1 MQLDSWDDI
10 RNALA
15 VARLG
20 TVSAAAQALG
30 VHHATVIRRI
40 DALEAALGVR
50 LFQRHPRGYALT
62 EAGQT
67 LLDEA
72 GAADA
77 RFAQMAARI
86 AGAGERIEG
95 DIVVTSLPELA
106 GLVMPHLIALM
117 RAHPG
122 LRLRYI
128 TDLRLYRLDSGEAQ
142 VAIRAG
148 ARPTEPD
155 YVARHMMRIKSGLY
169 GAPGYV
175 AAAGALEDLR
185 AHRFVLPGPEARR
198 APFMQWLGDRLA
210 PENIVLA
217 SNDPEARLAAIRAG
231 LGLGWLAPERAE
243 GLVEVMSL
251 ADWDSQFWL
260 VTHVDLH
267 RSPKVQAV
275 LKALREAGAQAESP
289 GAEKPGAEKPD
300 AAKPGAK
307 KSTG

>member
-1 MQLDSWDDI
+1 MQIDSWDDI

-15 VARLG
+15 VARMG
-20 TVSAAAQALG
+20 TVSGAAQALG

-67 LLDEA
+67 LMDEA

-86 AGAGERIEG
+86 SGAGERIEG
-95 DIVVTSLPELA
+95 EIVVTSLPELA
-106 GLVMPHLIALM
+106 SLVMPRLIALM
-117 RAHPG
+117 CEHPG
-122 LRLRYI
+122 LRLRYV
-128 TDLRLYRLDSGEAQ
+128 TDPRLYRLDTGEAQ

-155 YVARHMMRIKSGLY
+155 YVVRPMMTVQTGLY
-169 GAPGYV
+169 GSAGYV
-175 AAAGALEDLR
+175 ATAGALEDLR
-185 AHRFVLPGPEARR
+185 AHRFVLPGPEACR
-198 APFMQWLGDRLA
+198 APFMQWLGQRLA
-210 PENIVLA
+210 AENIVMV

-231 LGLGWLAPERAE
+231 LGLGWVAPERAE

-251 ADWDSQFWL
+251 PEWESQFWL

-275 LKALREAGAQAESP
+275 LKALREP
-289 GAEKPGAEKPD
+289 GLEATEKAR
-300 AAKPGAK
+300 A
-307 KSTG
+307 

>member
-1 MQLDSWDDI
+1 MQIESWDDI

-15 VARLG
+15 VARMG
-20 TVSAAAQALG
+20 TVSGAAQALG

-50 LFQRHPRGYALT
+50 LFQRHPRGYALPA
-62 EAGQT
+62 AGQA

-95 DIVVTSLPELA
+95 EIVVTSLPELTD
-106 GLVMPHLIALM
+106 LVLPRLIGLM
-117 RAHPG
+117 RAHPA
-122 LRLRYI
+122 LRLRYL
-128 TDLRLYRLDSGEAQ
+128 TDPRLYRLETGEAQ

-155 YVARHMMRIKSGLY
+155 YVARPMMTMQTGLY
-169 GAPGYV
+169 GSAGYV
-175 AAAGALEDLR
+175 AGAGALEDLR
-185 AHRFVLPGPEARR
+185 AHRFVLPGLEARR

-210 PENIVLA
+210 PENIALV
-217 SNDPEARLAAIRAG
+217 SNDPAVRMAAISAG
-231 LGLGWLAPERAE
+231 LGLGWVPTARAGDLIQVMTLPE
-243 GLVEVMSL
+243 
-251 ADWDSQFWL
+251 WDSHFWL

-275 LKALREAGAQAESP
+275 LKALRSGDDGTGDGTGS
-289 GAEKPGAEKPD
+289 
-300 AAKPGAK
+300 
-307 KSTG
+307 STGNGGAA

>member
-1 MQLDSWDDI
+1 MQIESWDDI

-15 VARLG
+15 VARMG
-20 TVSAAAQALG
+20 TVSGAAQALG

-86 AGAGERIEG
+86 SGAGERIEG
-95 DIVVTSLPELA
+95 EIVVTSLPELA
-106 GLVMPHLIALM
+106 SLVMPRLIALM
-117 RAHPG
+117 CEHPG
-122 LRLRYI
+122 LRLRYV
-128 TDLRLYRLDSGEAQ
+128 TDPRLYRLDTGEAQ

-155 YVARHMMRIKSGLY
+155 YVVRQMMTVQTGLY
-169 GAPGYV
+169 GSAGYV
-175 AAAGALEDLR
+175 ATAGALEDLR
-185 AHRFVLPGPEARR
+185 AHRFVLPGPEACR
-198 APFMQWLGDRLA
+198 APFMQWLGQRLA
-210 PENIVLA
+210 AENIVMV
-217 SNDPEARLAAIRAG
+217 SNDAEARLAAIRAG
-231 LGLGWLAPERAE
+231 LGLGWVAPERAE

-251 ADWDSQFWL
+251 PEWESQFWL

-275 LKALREAGAQAESP
+275 LKALREP
-289 GAEKPGAEKPD
+289 GLEATEKAR
-300 AAKPGAK
+300 A
-307 KSTG
+307 

>member
-1 MQLDSWDDI
+1 MQIESWDDI

-15 VARLG
+15 VARMG
-20 TVSAAAQALG
+20 TVSGAAQALG

-86 AGAGERIEG
+86 SGAGERIEG
-95 DIVVTSLPELA
+95 EIVVTSLPELA
-106 GLVMPHLIALM
+106 SLVMPRLIALM
-117 RAHPG
+117 CEHPG
-122 LRLRYI
+122 LRLRYV
-128 TDLRLYRLDSGEAQ
+128 TDPRLYRLDTGEAQ

-155 YVARHMMRIKSGLY
+155 YVVRQMMTVQTGLY
-169 GAPGYV
+169 GSAGYV
-175 AAAGALEDLR
+175 ATAGALEDLR
-185 AHRFVLPGPEARR
+185 AHRFVLPGPEACR
-198 APFMQWLGDRLA
+198 APFMQWLGQRLA
-210 PENIVLA
+210 AENIVMV

-231 LGLGWLAPERAE
+231 LGLGWVAPERAE

-251 ADWDSQFWL
+251 PEWESQFWL

-275 LKALREAGAQAESP
+275 LKALREP
-289 GAEKPGAEKPD
+289 GLEATEKAR
-300 AAKPGAK
+300 A
-307 KSTG
+307 

>member
-1 MQLDSWDDI
+1 MQIDSWDDI
-10 RNALA
+10 RAGLA
-15 VARLG
+15 VARMG

-40 DALEAALGVR
+40 DALEAALGAR

-72 GAADA
+72 AAADA

-86 AGAGERIEG
+86 AGAGARIEG
-95 DIVVTSLPELA
+95 EIVVTSLPQLA
-106 GLVMPHLIALM
+106 DQLMPRLIGLM

-122 LRLRYI
+122 LRLRYM
-128 TDLRLYRLDSGEAQ
+128 TDPRLYRLDTGEAQ

-155 YVARHMMRIKSGLY
+155 YVARPMMTVKTGLY
-169 GAPGYV
+169 GSAGYV

-185 AHRFVLPGPEARR
+185 AHRFVLPGPEARG
-198 APFMQWLGDRLA
+198 APFMQWLGTRVA
-210 PENIVLA
+210 AENIALV

-231 LGLGWLAPERAE
+231 LGLGWLTAAQA
-243 GLVEVMSL
+243 GDLIEVMSL
-251 ADWDSQFWL
+251 PEWDSQFWL

-275 LKALREAGAQAESP
+275 LKALRSGDDGTGNGGAA
-289 GAEKPGAEKPD
+289 
-300 AAKPGAK
+300 
-307 KSTG
+307 

>member
-1 MQLDSWDDI
+1 MQIDSWDDI

-15 VARLG
+15 VARMG
-20 TVSAAAQALG
+20 TVSGAAQALG

-86 AGAGERIEG
+86 SGAGERIEG
-95 DIVVTSLPELA
+95 EIVVTSLPELA
-106 GLVMPHLIALM
+106 SLVMPRLIALM
-117 RAHPG
+117 REHPG
-122 LRLRYI
+122 LRLRYV
-128 TDLRLYRLDSGEAQ
+128 TDPRLYRLDTGEAQ

-155 YVARHMMRIKSGLY
+155 YVVRQMMTVQTGLY
-169 GAPGYV
+169 GSAGYV
-175 AAAGALEDLR
+175 ATAGALEDLR
-185 AHRFVLPGPEARR
+185 AHRFVLPGPEACR
-198 APFMQWLGDRLA
+198 APFMQWLGQRLA
-210 PENIVLA
+210 AENIVMV

-231 LGLGWLAPERAE
+231 LGLGWVAPERAE

-251 ADWDSQFWL
+251 PEWESQFWL

-275 LKALREAGAQAESP
+275 LKALRGPDNDAE
-289 GAEKPGAEKPD
+289 PD
-300 AAKPGAK
+300 PRPRD
-307 KSTG
+307 

>member
-1 MQLDSWDDI
+1 MQIDSWDDI

-15 VARLG
+15 VARMG
-20 TVSAAAQALG
+20 TVSGAAQALG

-86 AGAGERIEG
+86 SGAGERIEG
-95 DIVVTSLPELA
+95 EIVVTSLPELA
-106 GLVMPHLIALM
+106 SLVMPRLIALM
-117 RAHPG
+117 CEHPG
-122 LRLRYI
+122 LRLRYV
-128 TDLRLYRLDSGEAQ
+128 TDPRLYRLDTGEAQ

-155 YVARHMMRIKSGLY
+155 YVVRQMMTVQTGLY
-169 GAPGYV
+169 GSAGYV
-175 AAAGALEDLR
+175 ATAGALEDLR
-185 AHRFVLPGPEARR
+185 AHRFVLPGPEACR
-198 APFMQWLGDRLA
+198 APFMQWLGQRLA
-210 PENIVLA
+210 AENIVMV

-231 LGLGWLAPERAE
+231 LGLGWVAPERAE

-251 ADWDSQFWL
+251 PEWESQFWL

-275 LKALREAGAQAESP
+275 LKALRGPDNDAE
-289 GAEKPGAEKPD
+289 PD
-300 AAKPGAK
+300 PRPRD
-307 KSTG
+307 

>member
-1 MQLDSWDDI
+1 MQIDSWDDI

-20 TVSAAAQALG
+20 TVSAAAQLLG

-95 DIVVTSLPELA
+95 EIVVTSLPELA
-106 GLVMPHLIALM
+106 GLVMPRLIALM
-117 RAHPG
+117 REHPG
-122 LRLRYI
+122 LRLRYV
-128 TDLRLYRLDSGEAQ
+128 TDPRLYRLDTGEAQ

-155 YVARHMMRIKSGLY
+155 YVVRPMMTVKAGLY
-169 GAPGYV
+169 GSPGYV
-175 AAAGALEDLR
+175 ASAGALEDLR

-198 APFMQWLGDRLA
+198 APYMQGLGARLA
-210 PENIVLA
+210 AENIALI
-217 SNDPEARLAAIRAG
+217 SNDPEARTAAIRAG
-231 LGLGWLAPERAE
+231 LGLGWMAPERAE
-243 GLVEVMSL
+243 GLIEVMSL

-275 LKALREAGAQAESP
+275 LKALREAGAQAESAADEGTDE
-289 GAEKPGAEKPD
+289 GADENAAGEKSAR
-300 AAKPGAK
+300 
-307 KSTG
+307 